1 MKKLAFLALAF
12 FLSSSAYAED
22 FLAKKQVKLGEPV
35 ADFALSD
42 AAGSVIKLSD
52 SKGKIVML
60 HFWSAKCPFVV
71 RYEERLKK
79 IVEDYEPKDVVIY
92 AIDSNITESR
102 EDIKKESEKRHLNYP
117 VLLDADQKV
126 ADQFG
131 AITTPHVFILDKD
144 GRLRYEGAVDDQGW
158 GEKDPVTS
166 SYTRQALDALLKGE
180 EVPLAQ
186 SKTVGCTVK
195 RKK

>member
-1 MKKLAFLALAF
+1 MKKLMFLALAF
-12 FLSSSAYAED
+12 FLCTSAYADD

-42 AAGSVIKLSD
+42 TAGSVIKLSD
-52 SKGKIVML
+52 LKGKIVML

-71 RYEERLKK
+71 RYEERLRK
-79 IVEDYEPKDVVIY
+79 IVEDYEPKDIVIY

-102 EDIKKESEKRHLNYP
+102 EDIKKESEKRNLNYP
-117 VLLDADQKV
+117 VLVDPDQKV

-158 GEKDPVTS
+158 GEKDPVTT
-166 SYTRQALDALLKGE
+166 SYTRQALDSLLKGE
-180 EVPLAQ
+180 AVPTAQ